1 MIEIRGD
8 VDPRAVEQLVTC
20 VEAGDSIGGA
30 LCADGH
36 VGYSMPIGGVV
47 AYREQISPSG
57 VGYDIGCGNKA
68 VLTDL
73 RTEDVDVGK
82 AMDEIVR
89 RVSFGMGRSN
99 DEPVDDAVL
108 DRIRTADFEPQ
119 RKMYDLAAR
128 QLGTVGA
135 GNHYVDLFDDEQG
148 RLWVGVHFGSRGF
161 GHKTCTGFIALS
173 QGKLF
178 DQQPRGEEMFGP
190 PILFSTNDWIG
201 QAYIAAMQLAGD
213 YAYAGRDAVC
223 RTVLDVLGARE
234 VESVHNHHNFA
245 WLEEHVG
252 EQVWVVRKGAT
263 PAFPGQRGFVGAT
276 MGETSVILE
285 GADDVT
291 LAGADLFWSTVH
303 GAGRVMSRTQAAGK
317 MANVYECNVRDCTFS
332 LSAGQYRDLAR
343 KAGKEGSRYFSVCP
357 THGDREGYAGPGVGM
372 RKLRK
377 RVKEGAINFDAVR
390 YQMRTELGIE
400 LRGAA
405 ADEAP
410 GAYKRLDEVLAAM
423 GPTINVLHRLRPV
436 GVAMAGPDIY
446 DPFKD

>member
-1 MIEIRGD
+1 MIEVRGD

-20 VEAGDSIGGA
+20 VEGGDSIGGA

-47 AYREQISPSG
+47 AYRDQISPSG

-73 RTEDVDVGK
+73 RTEDVDVAGI
-82 AMDEIVR
+82 MDEIVR

-99 DEPVDDAVL
+99 DEPVDDEVL
-108 DRIRTADFEPQ
+108 DSIRTAEFEPQ

-135 GNHYVDLFDDEQG
+135 GNHYVDLFDDQEG
-148 RLWVGVHFGSRGF
+148 RLWIGCHFGSRGF

-173 QGKLF
+173 QGKEF

-190 PILFSTNDWIG
+190 PLLFNMGDWIG
-201 QAYIAAMQLAGD
+201 QAYVEAMQLAGA

-223 RTVLDVLGARE
+223 ATVLDVLGARE
-234 VESVHNHHNFA
+234 VDSVHNHHNFA
-245 WLEEHVG
+245 WLETHGG
-252 EQVWVVRKGAT
+252 ESVWVVRKGST

-285 GADDVT
+285 GADSPDG
-291 LAGADLFWSTVH
+291 LGERLFWSTVH
-303 GAGRVMSRTQAAGK
+303 GAGRLMSRTAAAGK
-317 MANVYECNVRDCTFS
+317 MANVYACNQRDCDFTV
-332 LSAGQYRDLAR
+332 SAGMHRAEAR
-343 KAGKEGSRYFSVCP
+343 KAGKEGSKEFNLCP
-357 THGDREGYAGPGVGM
+357 SHGTAFGA

-377 RVKEGAINFDAVR
+377 RVKEGAIDFAAVQADLR
-390 YQMRTELGIE
+390 ERGIV

-410 GAYKRLDEVLAAM
+410 LAYKRLDDVLAHQ
-423 GPTINVLHRLRPV
+423 GDTIRVLHRLRPV
-436 GVAMAGPDIY
+436 GVAMAGPEVHDQ
-446 DPFKD
+446 FKD